1 MVRSTVQRIAAVSLW
16 VIAVAVGFAW
26 HMSYA
31 RTPGD
36 AGAPPDTWPDSV
48 AVERR
53 AGVHTLLVALHPRC
67 PCSRA
72 TIEAL
77 RCVDAAA
84 GPSAEI
90 IFLVS
95 EPEGP
100 SAEWAADR
108 ASLGLSEGFSGARVV
123 VDRDGELSARFGLRT
138 SGHVLA
144 FDADGRRWFSGGVTP
159 LRGER
164 GPCVG
169 RDRLI
174 AGITSHPNAPA
185 VADSDSP
192 VFGCP
197 LVSPDHCPLC
207 RSARR

>member
-1 MVRSTVQRIAAVSLW
+1 MVPKHRHRIAAVLVW
-16 VIAVAVGFAW
+16 AIAVTAGFAW
-26 HMSYA
+26 HLDYA

-36 AGAPPDTWPDSV
+36 TGNPPDAWPDHL

-53 AGVHTLLVALHPRC
+53 AGGQTLLVALHPRC

-72 TIEAL
+72 TLDAL

-84 GPSAEI
+84 GSSADI

-95 EPEGP
+95 EPEAP
-100 SAEWAADR
+100 SAEWAVDR
-108 ASLGLSEGFSGARVV
+108 ASLGLSDDFSGARVV
-123 VDRDGELSARFGLRT
+123 RDRGGALSARFGLRT

-144 FDADGRRWFSGGVTP
+144 YDADGRLWFSGGVTP
-159 LRGER
+159 LRGEA
-164 GPCVG
+164 GPCFG

-174 AGITSHPNAPA
+174 AGFASPLDASALPTRA
-185 VADSDSP
+185 SP

-197 LVSPDHCPLC
+197 LISPSNCPLC
-207 RSARR
+207 RSAHR

>member
-1 MVRSTVQRIAAVSLW
+1 MVPKPSHRVAAVFLW
-16 VIAVAVGFAW
+16 ATAVAAGFAL
-26 HMSYA
+26 HLDYA

-36 AGAPPDTWPDSV
+36 TGNPPDAWPDHV

-53 AGVHTLLVALHPRC
+53 AGAHTLLVALHPRC

-72 TIEAL
+72 TIDGL

-84 GPSAEI
+84 GTSAEI

-95 EPEGP
+95 EPEEP
-100 SAEWAADR
+100 SAEWVADR
-108 ASLGLSEGFSGARVV
+108 ASLRLSEGFSGARVV
-123 VDRDGELSARFGLRT
+123 RDPGGELSARFGLRT

-144 FDADGRRWFSGGVTP
+144 FDADGRLWFSGGVTP

-174 AGITSHPNAPA
+174 AGITSHRDTPA
-185 VADSDSP
+185 VTAGESP

>member
-1 MVRSTVQRIAAVSLW
+1 MIRTPLHRIAAVCLW
-16 VIAVAVGFAW
+16 ASAVAAGFAW
-26 HMSYA
+26 HWDDA

-36 AGAPPDTWPDSV
+36 SGNPPDAWPDHA

-53 AGVHTLLVALHPRC
+53 TDAHTLLVALHPRC

-72 TIEAL
+72 TIDAL
-77 RCVDAAA
+77 RRVDAAV

-90 IFLVS
+90 ILLVS
-95 EPEGP
+95 EPEEP
-100 SAEWAADR
+100 SAEWVADR
-108 ASLGLSEGFSGARVV
+108 ASLGLSERFSRARVV
-123 VDRDGELSARFGLRT
+123 RDPRGAISERFGLRT

-144 FDADGRRWFSGGVTP
+144 YDADGCLWFSGGVTP

-164 GPCVG
+164 GPSFG

-174 AGITSHPNAPA
+174 AGIASQQDDAAAPIA
-185 VADSDSP
+185 TAP

-197 LVSPDHCPLC
+197 LVSPTNCPLC
-207 RSARR
+207 RSADR